1 MAGAAAVASL
11 AAVAAGWLNLDGSTT
26 TATLLLP
33 RRWWPSSSSGGG
45 SGRVI
50 VAEPPSLLLGWWTA
64 ASWSGAAEALRAAWD
79 AARAAAVA
87 RALAAASWACLAL
100 SAMLLADAVFLAAAS
115 LLAPRA
121 RRRRY
126 RAAPLAAGQDP
137 EEVGDE
143 EAGGGA
149 YPMVLVQIPTYNER
163 EVYKLSIGAACG
175 LAWPSDKVI
184 IQVLD
189 DSTDPTIKDLVEL
202 ECKFWASKGKN
213 VKYEVRNNRKGYK
226 AGALKQGMLYDYV
239 QQCDFVVVF
248 DADFQPEPDFL
259 TRTVPYLVHNPR
271 IALVQARWEFVKPN
285 EFLMTRIQ
293 KMTLDYHFKVEQEAG
308 SSTFAFFGFNGTAG
322 VWRISSIKEAG
333 GWEDRTT
340 VEDMDLAVRAGLQ
353 GWKFLYVGDVKVKS
367 ELPSNLKAYRRQQH
381 RWTCGAANLF
391 RKTGAEIILN
401 KEVSLWRK
409 FYLFYSF
416 FFIRK
421 VVAHVVP
428 FMFYCVVIPVSVLIP
443 EVTVPVWGVVYIP
456 TTITLLYAVRNPS
469 SLHFIPFWI
478 LFENVM
484 SFHRTKATFIGL
496 LELGSVNEWVVTE
509 KIGNSNC
516 KPVLQVLEKPP
527 CRSCWDRCTISEI
540 LVAVFLFFC
549 ATYNLVYGGDFYF
562 VYIYLQ
568 AITFLI
574 VGTGFCGTSGSN
586 S

>member
-1 MAGAAAVASL
+1 MAGAAALASL
-11 AAVAAGWLNLDGSTT
+11 AAVAAGWLDLHGSTAT
-26 TATLLLP
+26 TLLLP
-33 RRWWPSSSSGGG
+33 RRWWPSPSS
-45 SGRVI
+45 
-50 VAEPPSLLLGWWTA
+50 VAEPSSLLLGWWTA
-64 ASWSGAAEALRAAWD
+64 ASWPGAAEALRAAWD

-87 RALAAASWACLAL
+87 PALAAASWACLAL

-115 LLAPRA
+115 LLGPRG
-121 RRRRY
+121 RRRY
-126 RAAPLAAGQDP
+126 RAGPAAAA
-137 EEVGDE
+137 EEDGEDE
-143 EAGGGA
+143 EAGGGRAAGA
-149 YPMVLVQIPTYNER
+149 YPMVLVQIPMYNER

-175 LAWPSDKVI
+175 LAWPSDRVI
-184 IQVLD
+184 VQVLD

-213 VKYEVRNNRKGYK
+213 VKYEVRDNRKGYK

-239 QQCDFVVVF
+239 QQCDFVAVF
-248 DADFQPEPDFL
+248 DADFQPKPDFL

-271 IALVQARWEFVKPN
+271 IALVQARWEFVNPN

-293 KMTLDYHFKVEQEAG
+293 RMTLDYHFKVEQEAG

-340 VEDMDLAVRAGLQ
+340 VEDMDLAVRAGLK

-409 FYLFYSF
+409 LYLFYSF

-421 VVAHVVP
+421 IVAHVVP
-428 FMFYCVVIPVSVLIP
+428 FMLYCVVIPLSVLIP

-469 SLHFIPFWI
+469 SVHFIPFWI

-509 KIGNSNC
+509 KLGNSNC
-516 KPVLQVLEKPP
+516 KTVLQVLEKPP

-540 LVAVFLFFC
+540 LVAIFLFFC

-562 VYIYLQ
+562 IYIYLQ

-574 VGTGFCGTSGSN
+574 VGTGFCGTSSSN

>member
-11 AAVAAGWLNLDGSTT
+11 AAVAAGWLDLDGS
-26 TATLLLP
+26 
-33 RRWWPSSSSGGG
+33 SSSSTTTN
-45 SGRVI
+45 
-50 VAEPPSLLLGWWTA
+50 LLLGWW
-64 ASWSGAAEALRAAWD
+64 WSSGSGVEAVLREAWD

-87 RALAAASWACLAL
+87 PTLAAASWVLLAL

-115 LLAPRA
+115 LLAPR
-121 RRRRY
+121 RRMS
-126 RAAPLAAGQDP
+126 AAAAAED
-137 EEVGDE
+137 EEEEGDE
-143 EAGGGA
+143 EAGGRDVGGC
-149 YPMVLVQIPTYNER
+149 YPMVLVQIPMYNER

-175 LAWPSDKVI
+175 LAWPSDRVI
-184 IQVLD
+184 VQVLD
-189 DSTDPTIKDLVEL
+189 DSTDPTIKDMVEL
-202 ECKFWASKGKN
+202 ECKFWANKGKN

-239 QQCDFVVVF
+239 QQCDFVAVF

-259 TRTVPYLVHNPR
+259 LRTVPYLVHNPR
-271 IALVQARWEFVKPN
+271 IALVQARWEFVNPN

-308 SSTFAFFGFNGTAG
+308 SSAFAFFGFNGTAG

-340 VEDMDLAVRAGLQ
+340 VEDMDLAVRACLK
-353 GWKFLYVGDVKVKS
+353 GWKFIYVGDVKVKS

-391 RKTGAEIILN
+391 RKTGAEIILT
-401 KEVSLWRK
+401 KEVSFWRK
-409 FYLFYSF
+409 LYLIYSF

-428 FMFYCVVIPVSVLIP
+428 FMLYCVVIPLSVLIP
-443 EVTVPVWGVVYIP
+443 EVTVPLWGVVYVP
-456 TTITLLYAVRNPS
+456 TTITLIYAIRNPS

-509 KIGNSNC
+509 KLGNSNGT
-516 KPVLQVLEKPP
+516 KPVPQILEKPP
-527 CRSCWDRCTISEI
+527 SRSWDRWTMSEI
-540 LVAVFLFFC
+540 LVAIFLFFC

-574 VGTGFCGTSGSN
+574 VGTGFCGTSSSN
-586 S
+586 L

>member
-1 MAGAAAVASL
+1 MTGAAAVASL
-11 AAVAAGWLNLDGSTT
+11 AAVAAGWLDLDGSSSSSTT
-26 TATLLLP
+26 TNLLLL
-33 RRWWPSSSSGGG
+33 RRWWSSSGP
-45 SGRVI
+45 SGV
-50 VAEPPSLLLGWWTA
+50 
-64 ASWSGAAEALRAAWD
+64 EALLRGAWD

-87 RALAAASWACLAL
+87 PALAAASWVLLAL

-115 LLAPRA
+115 LLAPR
-121 RRRRY
+121 RC
-126 RAAPLAAGQDP
+126 AAAAAAED
-137 EEVGDE
+137 EEEEEGDE
-143 EAGGGA
+143 EAGGRDVGGC
-149 YPMVLVQIPTYNER
+149 YPMVLVQIPMYNER

-175 LAWPSDKVI
+175 LAWPSNRVI
-184 IQVLD
+184 VQVLD

-202 ECKFWASKGKN
+202 ECKFWANKGKN

-239 QQCDFVVVF
+239 QQCDFVAVF

-259 TRTVPYLVHNPR
+259 LRTVPYLVHNPR
-271 IALVQARWEFVKPN
+271 IALVQARWEFVNPN

-308 SSTFAFFGFNGTAG
+308 SSAFAFFGFNGTAG

-340 VEDMDLAVRAGLQ
+340 VEDMDLAVRACLK
-353 GWKFLYVGDVKVKS
+353 GWKFIYVGDVKVKS

-391 RKTGAEIILN
+391 RKTGAEIILT
-401 KEVSLWRK
+401 KEVSFWRK
-409 FYLFYSF
+409 LYLIYSF

-428 FMFYCVVIPVSVLIP
+428 FMLYCVVIPLSVLIP
-443 EVTVPVWGVVYIP
+443 EVTVPLWGVVYVP
-456 TTITLLYAVRNPS
+456 TTITLIYAIRNPS

-509 KIGNSNC
+509 KLGNSNGT
-516 KPVLQVLEKPP
+516 KPVPQILEKPP
-527 CRSCWDRCTISEI
+527 SRSWDRWTMSEI
-540 LVAVFLFFC
+540 LVALFLFFC

-568 AITFLI
+568 AITFLV
-574 VGTGFCGTSGSN
+574 VGTGFCGTSSSN
-586 S
+586 L

>member
-11 AAVAAGWLNLDGSTT
+11 AAAAAGWLDLDGPTA
-26 TATLLLP
+26 TATLRL
-33 RRWWPSSSSGGG
+33 RRLWPSS
-45 SGRVI
+45 
-50 VAEPPSLLLGWWTA
+50 PLLGWWWSA
-64 ASWSGAAEALRAAWD
+64 ALWSGVEALRAAWD

-87 RALAAASWACLAL
+87 PALAAASWACLAL

-115 LLAPRA
+115 LLAPL
-121 RRRRY
+121 RRS
-126 RAAPLAAGQDP
+126 RAAGPIAGPGPAPGEDD
-137 EEVGDE
+137 GDE
-143 EAGGGA
+143 EAGGRVAG
-149 YPMVLVQIPTYNER
+149 YPMVLVQIPMYNER

-175 LAWPSDKVI
+175 LAWPSDRVI
-184 IQVLD
+184 VQVLD
-189 DSTDPTIKDLVEL
+189 DSTDPTVKDLVEL
-202 ECKFWASKGKN
+202 ECKFWASKGRN

-239 QQCDFVVVF
+239 QQCDFVAVF

-259 TRTVPYLVHNPR
+259 MRTVPYLVHDPR
-271 IALVQARWEFVKPN
+271 VALVQARWEFVNPN

-308 SSTFAFFGFNGTAG
+308 TAG
-322 VWRISSIKEAG
+322 VWRISSIEEAG

-340 VEDMDLAVRAGLQ
+340 VEDMDLAVRVGLK
-353 GWKFLYVGDVKVKS
+353 GWKFIYVGDVK
-367 ELPSNLKAYRRQQH
+367 
-381 RWTCGAANLF
+381 
-391 RKTGAEIILN
+391 
-401 KEVSLWRK
+401 EVSFWRK
-409 FYLFYSF
+409 LYLIYSF

-421 VVAHVVP
+421 VVAHAVP
-428 FMFYCVVIPVSVLIP
+428 FMLYCVVIPLSVLIP

-456 TTITLLYAVRNPS
+456 TAITLLYAIRNPS

-509 KIGNSNC
+509 KLGNSSC
-516 KPVLQVLEKPP
+516 TKPVPQILEKPP
-527 CRSCWDRCTISEI
+527 CRCWDRCTVSEI
-540 LVAVFLFFC
+540 LVAIFLFFC
-549 ATYNLVYGGDFYF
+549 ATYNLVHGGDFYF

-574 VGTGFCGTSGSN
+574 VGTGFCGTSSSN